1 MKYFFNNNKIFKS
14 KYILVNIIIII
25 LIKNYFNFKLKI
37 IKTKQTVYLL
47 KLYYFYFIIFK
58 KDIKNLQ

>member
-47 KLYYFYFIIFK
+47 KLYIIIFN
-58 KDIKNLQ
+58 I